1 MKNIKILIV
10 EDEVIIAEYILDL
23 LSDASFSTVKM
34 AHTKE
39 EAILLMDAF
48 QPEVILMDINLNGVN
63 SGIELAKLKN
73 KTSSLIFLT
82 GQYDYDLMSKALET
96 NPESYLTKP
105 IKQNDLIAAIQLAVL
120 KSQMQTITIK
130 DGVNTV
136 KIKLDTILYVK
147 SDSNYIDIHASN
159 KTYSIRMSLDSFLNE
174 VNVSNFIRV
183 HRSYIINKSKVTKV
197 SSSTV
202 FIGAEEIPISRN
214 LNFEL

>member
-10 EDEVIIAEYILDL
+10 EDEVLIAEYISEL
-23 LSDASFSTVKM
+23 LTDASFNAIKI
-34 AHTKE
+34 ANTKVAAIQLME
-39 EAILLMDAF
+39 EYKPD
-48 QPEVILMDINLNGVN
+48 VILMDINLNGLN

-73 KTSSLIFLT
+73 KKSSLIFLT

-130 DGVNTV
+130 DGVNTL
-136 KIKLDTILYVK
+136 KINLDTILYVK
-147 SDSNYIDIHASN
+147 SDSNYIDIHTNN
-159 KTYSIRMSLDSFLNE
+159 KNYSIRMSLEFFLNE
-174 VNVSNFIRV
+174 VKDSNFIRV

-197 SSSTV
+197 NSSMV
-202 FIGAEEIPISRN
+202 FIGFEEIPISRN
-214 LNFEL
+214 LKFEL